1 LKTSD
6 DYFFYEKIIS
16 TIRNWGTPDNLMF
29 VIGATQANELINI
42 RKIIPEHFLLI
53 PGVGAQGGSLKEVS
67 EYGMNKDCGLIVNAS
82 RAIIYKSSKENFAEE
97 AANAAKEY
105 AEEMQQYLTNMEF

>member
-1 LKTSD
+1 
-6 DYFFYEKIIS
+6 
-16 TIRNWGTPDNLMF
+16 MF
-29 VIGATQANELINI
+29 VVGATQTHQLKNI

-82 RAIIYKSSKENFAEE
+82 RAVIYKSSEENFAEE
-97 AANAAKEY
+97 ASKAAKEY
-105 AEEMQQYLTNMEF
+105 AEVMQQYL